1 MEGIMKKGHLI
12 NSEISTVVAKM
23 GHTDMLV
30 IADCGLP
37 VPDGVQRIDLAL
49 TQNIPGM
56 IETLKVVITELQ
68 VEEAVI
74 ASEMIEVSPQIYRV
88 IKELLPS
95 VKITDVPHEEFKSM
109 TKNAKACIRTGECTS
124 YANIILKS
132 GVTF

>member
-1 MEGIMKKGHLI
+1 MKKGILL
-12 NSEISTVVAKM
+12 NSDVSLAIAKM

-37 VPDGVQRIDLAL
+37 IPDGVRRIDLAL

-56 IETLKVVITELQ
+56 VETLKVVLTELQ
-68 VEEAVI
+68 VEEAI
-74 ASEMIEVSPQIYRV
+74 LATEVVEASPQIYQA
-88 IKELLPS
+88 IKEVLHN
-95 VKITDVPHEEFKSM
+95 VKVTLVTHEELKNM
-109 TKNAKACIRTGECTS
+109 TKNAKACIRTGECTP